1 MSTATQT
8 RVAPSGT
15 AIWNIDPTHTHAE
28 FGVRHLM
35 ISTVKG
41 HFRDVAGTV
50 TVRDEDFTTAQID
63 VTIDAASVDTRVA
76 QRDDHLRSADFFDV
90 ERFPTLGFRSTKV
103 ERAAEDRYRVFGDL
117 TIRGVTRPVT
127 LAVEGLGTVRDPWG
141 SERVGF
147 TGTARVNRKDYG
159 LNWNKALETG
169 GFVVGDDVN
178 ISLEIE
184 LVRAAD

>member
-1 MSTATQT
+1 
-8 RVAPSGT
+8 
-15 AIWNIDPTHTHAE
+15 
-28 FGVRHLM
+28 M

-41 HFRDVAGTV
+41 HFRDVAGSV
-50 TVRDEDFTTAQID
+50 TVAGEDFTTAQID

-76 QRDDHLRSADFFDV
+76 QRDDHLRSPDFFDV
-90 ERFPTLGFRSTKV
+90 ERFPTLAFRSTRV
-103 ERAAEDRYRVFGDL
+103 ERVEDDRYHVLGDL
-117 TIRGVTRPVT
+117 TIRGVTRPIT
-127 LAVEGLGTVRDPWG
+127 LAVEGLGTVHDPWG
-141 SERVGF
+141 TERAGF

-178 ISLEIE
+178 ISIEVE